1 MNIPTVN
8 NNPGD
13 LRNIGQE
20 GATQGAGGFAKFPTP
35 QEGFGAL
42 LNDLQHKIK
51 TKPNATL
58 ADFSN
63 TYAPPSD
70 GNDSAGYT
78 AKLANQLKVPPN
90 APLSSLQ
97 PKIGQFAEAVAKNE
111 GYQSQDPQLKLDQ
124 STKIPGQD
132 SSPNFMNYLLG
143 GAAAV
148 GGYALSHAK
157 PLASAALTDV
167 GAGLGATFGNA
178 PGAIAGGAIGS
189 SIGNALGLNDKTQT
203 AQPTSGVLNQT
214 PTNNSQQGIDTENT
228 QDIQRIQDMQKA
240 THALS
245 ETLQTTPTG
254 KLLASMPQTQEA
266 LGYMSTHGF
275 LPDTSSGV
283 NDFTGA
289 MKQNSNSRGELSN
302 GIAEVLDIGKEQAPL
317 EQVRQNAYKNI
328 EKYADVREQPQQK
341 ALVDKE
347 LEVYKNK
354 YGDTVSL
361 GNMERSKREQGQA
374 KGDWQKDTPSR
385 NGHKALYGAFRDTI
399 TGNTKHKDLYEKT
412 MKEETKSFQADK
424 LMKKMHGKK
433 ALEHK
438 GILRGVLK
446 SYGKYVG
453 TYLGD
458 KIGGP
463 LGAIVGTMVGDY
475 VSKRVDKKFGKTF
488 FESKEGQKLMELVGK
503 KNPRVAK
510 MLKDEIL
517 RYGNEAEASAKKEVE
532 AHDQRLLK
540 GLLLT
545 EPSIKLGGR
554 SKLEGI
560 QNRTES
566 EKQKYE
572 TKKEG
577 YKEKKKGLLGNHDEN
592 TKNPYTPIEELPNIV
607 WGKPATPKKKKPQ
620 KGLLTIR

>member
-1 MNIPTVN
+1 MDTTTSQLNQPTRK

-13 LRNIGQE
+13 LKRGGNI
-20 GATQGAGGFAKFPTP
+20 ATFPTP
-35 QEGFGAL
+35 QEGYAAL
-42 LNDLQHKIK
+42 MNDLQTKISGKSK
-51 TKPNATL
+51 TGLTPDSTL

-63 TYAPPSD
+63 KYAPSSD
-70 GNDSAGYT
+70 NNDPAQYT
-78 AKLANQLKVPPN
+78 ANLANQLKVAPN
-90 APLSSLQ
+90 IKLSELQ
-97 PKIGQFAEAVAKNE
+97 PKIGQFTEAVAKNE
-111 GYQSQDPQLKLDQ
+111 GYQPQDPQLKLDQ
-124 STKIPGQD
+124 TAKIPGQD
-132 SSPNFMNYLLG
+132 SSPSFMNYLLG

-157 PLASAALTDV
+157 PLAGAALTDA
-167 GAGLGATFGNA
+167 GAGIGALGG
-178 PGAIAGGAIGS
+178 PAGSIVGETIGTG
-189 SIGNALGLNDKTQT
+189 IGNSLGFNTNNANQPKTT
-203 AQPTSGVLNQT
+203 APDTTPGVLPQN
-214 PTNNSQQGIDTENT
+214 NT
-228 QDIQRIQDMQKA
+228 QQEIDQETLQDNQRIADMQKA

-283 NDFTGA
+283 NDFSGA
-289 MKQNSNSRGELSN
+289 MKQNANSRGELSN

-354 YGDTVSL
+354 YGEDVSL
-361 GNMERSKREQGQA
+361 GNMERSKREQGTA

-399 TGNTKHKDLYEKT
+399 TGNTKHKDLYERT

-453 TYLGD
+453 IYLGD

-475 VSKRVDKKFGKTF
+475 VSKKVDKKFGKTF
-488 FESKEGQKLMELVGK
+488 FESAEGQKLMELVGK

-510 MLKDEIL
+510 LLKDEIL
-517 RYGNEAEASAKKEVE
+517 RHGNEAEHEAKL
-532 AHDQRLLK
+532 ALK
-540 GLLLT
+540 KA
-545 EPSIKLGGR
+545 E
-554 SKLEGI
+554 
-560 QNRTES
+560 
-566 EKQKYE
+566 
-572 TKKEG
+572 
-577 YKEKKKGLLGNHDEN
+577 YKEKKKGILGDSEK
-592 TKNPYTPIEELPNIV
+592 KNEDWNKPFEDLPNIV
-607 WGKPATPKKKKPQ
+607 WGKTAVSKHKKPQ
-620 KGLLTIR
+620 KGLLTIRA

>member
-1 MNIPTVN
+1 
-8 NNPGD
+8 
-13 LRNIGQE
+13 
-20 GATQGAGGFAKFPTP
+20 
-35 QEGFGAL
+35 
-42 LNDLQHKIK
+42 
-51 TKPNATL
+51 
-58 ADFSN
+58 
-63 TYAPPSD
+63 
-70 GNDSAGYT
+70 
-78 AKLANQLKVPPN
+78 
-90 APLSSLQ
+90 
-97 PKIGQFAEAVAKNE
+97 
-111 GYQSQDPQLKLDQ
+111 
-124 STKIPGQD
+124 
-132 SSPNFMNYLLG
+132 
-143 GAAAV
+143 
-148 GGYALSHAK
+148 
-157 PLASAALTDV
+157 
-167 GAGLGATFGNA
+167 
-178 PGAIAGGAIGS
+178 
-189 SIGNALGLNDKTQT
+189 
-203 AQPTSGVLNQT
+203 
-214 PTNNSQQGIDTENT
+214 
-228 QDIQRIQDMQKA
+228 
-240 THALS
+240 
-245 ETLQTTPTG
+245 
-254 KLLASMPQTQEA
+254 MPQTQEA

-283 NDFTGA
+283 NDFSGA
-289 MKQNSNSRGELSN
+289 MKQNANSRGELSN

-347 LEVYKNK
+347 LAVYKDK
-354 YGDTVSL
+354 YGDNVSL
-361 GNMERSKREQGQA
+361 GNMERSKREQGTA

-399 TGNTKHKDLYEKT
+399 TGNTKHKDLYERT

-488 FESKEGQKLMELVGK
+488 FESAEGQKLMELVGK
-503 KNPRVAK
+503 KNPRIAK
-510 MLKDEIL
+510 MLKAEIEK
-517 RYGNEAEASAKKEVE
+517 YGNEAEASAKKEVE

-572 TKKEG
+572 TKKAG

-607 WGKPATPKKKKPQ
+607 WGKPATPKKKKSQ

>member
-1 MNIPTVN
+1 MANLPTQN

-111 GYQSQDPQLKLDQ
+111 GYQPQDPQLKLDQ
-124 STKIPGQD
+124 PTKIPGQD

-189 SIGNALGLNDKTQT
+189 SIGNALGLNTNN
-203 AQPTSGVLNQT
+203 ANQPKSTTPDTTSGLIKPDTTQ
-214 PTNNSQQGIDTENT
+214 IDQENT

-254 KLLASMPQTQEA
+254 KLMASMPQTQEA

-283 NDFTGA
+283 NDFSGA

-302 GIAEVLDIGKEQAPL
+302 GIAEVLDIGKEHAPL

-347 LEVYKNK
+347 LATYKEK

-361 GNMERSKREQGQA
+361 GNMERSKREQGTA

-475 VSKRVDKKFGKTF
+475 VSHRVDKKFGKTF

-517 RYGNEAEASAKKEVE
+517 RYGNEAEAKAKM
-532 AHDQRLLK
+532 DLK
-540 GLLLT
+540 
-545 EPSIKLGGR
+545 
-554 SKLEGI
+554 
-560 QNRTES
+560 RTAY
-566 EKQKYE
+566 Q
-572 TKKEG
+572 
-577 YKEKKKGLLGNHDEN
+577 EKKRGLLGDSEK
-592 TKNPYTPIEELPNIV
+592 KNEEWNKPFEDLPNIV
-607 WGKPATPKKKKPQ
+607 WGKTATPKKKKSV